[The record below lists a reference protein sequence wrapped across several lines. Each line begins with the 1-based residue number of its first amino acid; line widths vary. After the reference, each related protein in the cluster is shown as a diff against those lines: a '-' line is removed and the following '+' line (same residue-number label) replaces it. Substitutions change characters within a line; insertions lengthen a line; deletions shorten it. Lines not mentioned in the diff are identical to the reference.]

1 MHSRTKAVVTV
12 VQLAVSVAAVQVQAV
27 RAQLTVKVVVASL
40 LNAVKVVVKAA
51 DVLSTVKV
59 AVVHVVKRAQPPL
72 HVVVMHN
79 DLAS

>member
-1 MHSRTKAVVTV
+1 MLSQTKAVAIV
-12 VQLAVSVAAVQVQAV
+12 VQPVLAVSVAAV

-40 LNAVKVVVKAA
+40 LNAVKVVVKAV

-59 AVVHVVKRAQPPL
+59 AVVHVVKKAQLPL

-79 DLAS
+79 DLTS

>member
-1 MHSRTKAVVTV
+1 MHSQTKAVVIV
-12 VQLAVSVAAVQVQAV
+12 VQLAVSVVVQVLAV

>member
-1 MHSRTKAVVTV
+1 
-12 VQLAVSVAAVQVQAV
+12 
-27 RAQLTVKVVVASL
+27 VVVASL